1 MANQKKLERQIERLE
16 RRLERAGALKRTR
29 HDAAIN
35 KTGAQI
41 LLRFKGDLDLDDDG
55 EIQAEELAKGVVDLV
70 NALLPLPGI
79 AKIATEWTAKELVEA
94 VVMFVDNRYSRLEKR
109 LAKKQARLD

>member
-16 RRLERAGALKRTR
+16 RRLERAGALQRSRQESEIVKVGT
-29 HDAAIN
+29 
-35 KTGAQI
+35 QI
-41 LLRFKGDLDLDDDG
+41 LMRYKGDLDLDDDG

-70 NALLPLPGI
+70 NTLLPLPGI

-94 VVMFVDNRYSRLEKR
+94 VVMFVDNRRSRLEKR